1 MSTEKK
7 EDMTTRVVV
16 GIILGIILL
25 TFSQNSRSDSRYNL
39 TNDELD
45 TIIKQTNESFDLAEG
60 EILKITPGPDDKP
73 DGPHPDAEK
82 CICGGTGKI
91 THGDGHQTDC
101 PYHARGEAPSLS
113 EEEEE
118 AEKEEEECITEEYV
132 PRRRIFNFFRGIR
145 IFN

>member
-25 TFSQNSRSDSRYNL
+25 IFSQNSRSDSRYNL

-45 TIIKQTNESFDLAEG
+45 TIIKQTNESF
-60 EILKITPGPDDKP
+60 
-73 DGPHPDAEK
+73 
-82 CICGGTGKI
+82 
-91 THGDGHQTDC
+91 
-101 PYHARGEAPSLS
+101 